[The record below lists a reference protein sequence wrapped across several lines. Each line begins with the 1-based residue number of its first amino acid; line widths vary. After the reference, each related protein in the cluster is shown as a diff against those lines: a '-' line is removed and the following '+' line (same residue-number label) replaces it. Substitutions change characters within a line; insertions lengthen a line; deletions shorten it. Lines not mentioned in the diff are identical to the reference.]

1 MGYAFSVGEFKT
13 NFLEKAQMNKKIT
26 SLVTGTALSASL
38 LLTPAITLAED
49 VSISG
54 NAGIMSDYIFRGI
67 PQNDAAGN
75 GGIDLEYMGF
85 YVGTWAAQVD
95 PGIEYDFYAGYIFE
109 FENGMYVGAGG
120 TTYQYTDDFDAEYNE
135 INLYAGGSFEDVSID
150 LEFSFGDYNGVFLDD
165 DGNTEGDEYTY
176 MAATVGY
183 SGAYITYGTFGDD
196 ADDAGGQNI
205 EVGYSMEMAGFELTG
220 ALVHTWDANLLVDGG
235 SKDDDEETE
244 AYVSISWGF
253 DIL

>member
-1 MGYAFSVGEFKT
+1 
-13 NFLEKAQMNKKIT
+13 MNKKFTGSIASAAIAT
-26 SLVTGTALSASL
+26 SIF
-38 LLTPAITLAED
+38 LTPALSVADE

-75 GGIDLEYMGF
+75 GGIDLEFMGF
-85 YVGTWAAQVD
+85 YLGTWAAQVD
-95 PGIEYDFYAGYIFE
+95 PGIEYDFYAGYIYE
-109 FENGMYVGAGG
+109 FEGGFYVGGG
-120 TTYQYTDDFDAEYNE
+120 ATTYQYTDDFDSEYNE
-135 INLYAGGSFEDVSID
+135 INLYAGGSFDDVSID
-150 LEFSFGDYNGVFLDD
+150 LEFSFGEYNSDFLDD
-165 DGNTEGDEYTY
+165 NGNVEGEDYTY
-176 MAATVGY
+176 MAGTVGY
-183 SGAYITYGTFGDD
+183 SGAYVTYGRFGDD
-196 ADDAGGQNI
+196 AKDAGGQNV
-205 EVGYSMEMAGFELTG
+205 EVGYSMEMAGFELTA